1 MNYRQWKKNYKKQH
15 GYNPPLEEDKR
26 KQAKLV
32 KKQLKEIPTYTDCI
46 IEAANKLAP
55 TLLNAMATLCK
66 GLSSI
71 FAGMSDGF
79 SASAKYYDE
88 TAAGYKRG
96 R

>member
-32 KKQLKEIPTYTDCI
+32 KKRLKETPTYTDCI
-46 IEAANKLAP
+46 IEAANRLAP
-55 TLLNAMATLCK
+55 MLLSAMATLCK
-66 GLSSI
+66 GLSST

-88 TAAGYKRG
+88 MAAGHKRG